1 MFRMIASCLSGQ
13 RFYIIEV
20 YILLRTL
27 ILKSPAKKSI
37 LLALVFSERI
47 FLKYISVMLRS
58 PSGCLYT
65 TLSLLCT
72 TLSLL

>member
-1 MFRMIASCLSGQ
+1 M
-13 RFYIIEV
+13 
-20 YILLRTL
+20 
-27 ILKSPAKKSI
+27 LKSPAKKSI

-47 FLKYISVMLRS
+47 FLKNISVMFRS
-58 PSGCLYT
+58 PLGCLYT